1 MGYIISSNK
10 NDNNVKIYDNNEL
23 IFYNEEES
31 ISNII
36 YYDEFIIN
44 NKMNNINLKVVNL
57 EDLIENESH
66 EWINFYNKDSW
77 ENIFWLLGYEIYNEK
92 NNHRMEDIVNNKDE
106 IVLFYIQNVFFIFKI
121 FGKGE
126 KIKRFKDLCDYYE
139 NNILNK
145 ENNMLFLSIIK
156 KCKDE
161 WKII

>member
-1 MGYIISSNK
+1 MGYIISSSK

-23 IFYNEEES
+23 IFYEEEKN

-44 NKMNNINLKVVNL
+44 NKMNNINLKIVNL
-57 EDLIENESH
+57 EELIENESH
-66 EWINFYNKDSW
+66 EWINFYSKDSW
-77 ENIFWLLGYEIYNEK
+77 ENIFWLLGYEIDNEK
-92 NNHRMEDIVNNKDE
+92 NNHRMDNIVNNKDE
-106 IVLFYIQNVFFIFKI
+106 VVLFYIQNVYFIFKI

-156 KCKDE
+156 KCKEE